1 MGGRRVQ
8 IDMNEIEYVFGTGD
22 GTVHVWTSQADLD
35 LSGSGVGDAVGLDFD
50 GDGLA
55 DDVLWD
61 SHGTGIADV
70 VGLDLDDDGVPDHF
84 FTDPTGN
91 GTWNHEITGNPAD
104 ADSEQLDWIVRNE
117 PEPDHLAA
125 NGFGAALPNH
135 DERLPGSTQS
145 DPHAPTNS
153 IAQRFD
159 EGWRSGDGWAQVA
172 ALGEHRTWPADEPGY
187 PAMPFS
193 E

>member
-1 MGGRRVQ
+1 
-8 IDMNEIEYVFGTGD
+8 MNEIEYVFGTGD

-35 LSGSGVGDAVGLDFD
+35 LSGSGAGDAVRLDFD
-50 GDGLA
+50 GDGLV

-70 VGLDLDDDGVPDHF
+70 VGLDLDDDGTLDHF

-91 GTWNHEITGNPAD
+91 GTWNHQITGNPAD
-104 ADSEQLDWIVRNE
+104 ANSEHLDWIVRAE
-117 PEPDHLAA
+117 PEPDHLIDHDS
-125 NGFGAALPNH
+125 GASVPNH
-135 DERLPGSTQS
+135 DAPPPDSPWS
-145 DPHAPTNS
+145 DPQVPSNS

-159 EGWRSGDGWAQVA
+159 EGWSGDGWAQVA
-172 ALGEHRTWPADEPGY
+172 TLQDHRTWSGDEPG
-187 PAMPFS
+187 ATATPFT